1 MHDVSVV
8 WYDRPGPGKFLTASQ
23 VSLMAGFKIPVQLTI
38 RVLSD
43 NTQAW
48 EKKNQNSLYLGTN
61 SSPQLA
67 DMGDQARLDQ
77 RRSKLSFGQ
86 YGD

>member
-1 MHDVSVV
+1 MMHDVSVV

-48 EKKNQNSLYLGTN
+48 KKKIKTRYILGPIQVHN
-61 SSPQLA
+61 WLIWVIKP
-67 DMGDQARLDQ
+67 G
-77 RRSKLSFGQ
+77 
-86 YGD
+86 

>member
-1 MHDVSVV
+1 MMHDVSVV

-38 RVLSD
+38 RVFSD

-48 EKKNQNSLYLGTN
+48 KKKK
-61 SSPQLA
+61 
-67 DMGDQARLDQ
+67 
-77 RRSKLSFGQ
+77 SKLVISWDQFKSTIG
-86 YGD
+86 